1 MKKILLLLILIAPSL
16 LLAEEMSPAENC
28 IAGDSGVGSVEC
40 LKKLYKTLN
49 QELDQL
55 NKDVVSSLEERDR
68 QDIITVIHYDSALLA
83 FKRSVLD
90 FKLYRE
96 SSCNT
101 FTYYSGG
108 VASGYGQQL
117 YKCLI
122 IQTEIHNQFLKKILE
137 L

>member
-1 MKKILLLLILIAPSL
+1 MKKFLLFLMLISSSV
-16 LLAEEMSPAENC
+16 LAEDMSPAESC

-40 LKKLYKTLN
+40 LKKIFKALN

-55 NKDVVSSLEERDR
+55 NQAVFSSLEERNRKDT
-68 QDIITVIHYDSALLA
+68 ITVIHYDYALLA

-96 SSCNT
+96 SGCNT

-108 VASGYGQQL
+108 VASGYQQQL

-122 IQTEIHNQFLKKILE
+122 SQTEIHNQFLKKILE
-137 L
+137 LK

>member
-1 MKKILLLLILIAPSL
+1 MKKFLLMMILVNPLNVTAKEMTA
-16 LLAEEMSPAENC
+16 AEMC

-40 LKKLYKTLN
+40 LEKLYKTLN

-55 NKDVVSSLEERDR
+55 NQAVVSSLEERNRKDT
-68 QDIITVIHYDSALLA
+68 ITIIHYNYALVA

-108 VASGYGQQL
+108 VASGYQQQL

-122 IQTEIHNQFLKKILE
+122 SQTEIHNQFLKTILKI
-137 L
+137 